1 MDSINESNEYFSMKK
16 FIGNASDVNINVL
29 IAIVITIYLIIR
41 SMVTQDYVYLL
52 NYSDINKT
60 LSVLGNNLNDMILAY
75 IPIGAFLFTLDG
87 SRLES
92 GSIKER
98 LNVAIGSLVAIPI
111 YIGIVYIGLWF
122 IDLIYKD
129 SDSLTALMQ
138 SLLDTPI
145 RFLLLILVV
154 SFIYIFLSMAVG
166 NIMISLFIFLKNINK
181 NRNTISIEEDIYVD
195 NNYTNIYNFW
205 YRYNYN
211 PTLNIRKYV
220 RDIYFVKVYI
230 KSHKEN
236 KVILNIYN
244 AEEKLVKAKK
254 ETQIKV
260 TNNMREVELENKLK
274 PTVKNVVENYKKTKQ
289 S

>member
-16 FIGNASDVNINVL
+16 FIGNASEVNINVL

-122 IDLIYKD
+122 IDLMYKD

-236 KVILNIYN
+236 KAILNIYN

-254 ETQIKV
+254 VTQIKV

-274 PTVKNVVENYKKTKQ
+274 PTVKNVVENYKMTKQ

>member
-98 LNVAIGSLVAIPI
+98 LYVAIGSLVAIPI

-122 IDLIYKD
+122 IDLLYKD
-129 SDSLTALMQ
+129 SGSLTALMQ

-254 ETQIKV
+254 ETQTKV

-274 PTVKNVVENYKKTKQ
+274 PTVKNVVENYKMTKQ

>member
-1 MDSINESNEYFSMKK
+1 MTSTNESNEYFSMKK
-16 FIGNASDVNINVL
+16 FIGNASEVNINVL

-41 SMVTQDYVYLL
+41 SVITQDYVHLL

-60 LSVLGNNLNDMILAY
+60 FSVLGNNVNDMILAY
-75 IPIGAFLFTLDG
+75 IPIGAFIFTLDG

-98 LNVAIGSLVAIPI
+98 LNVAIGLLAAIPI
-111 YIGIVYIGLWF
+111 YIGLVYIGLWV
-122 IDLIYKD
+122 IDLIYQD
-129 SDSLTALMQ
+129 SDSSLTAIMQ
-138 SLLDTPI
+138 SLLETPI

-166 NIMISLFIFLKNINK
+166 NIVISLFIFLKNINK

-211 PTLNIRKYV
+211 PTLNIKKYV

-236 KVILNIYN
+236 KAILNIYN
-244 AEEKLVKAKK
+244 AEERLIKAKK
-254 ETQIKV
+254 VTQIKI

-274 PTVKNVVENYKKTKQ
+274 PKVKNVVENYKK
-289 S
+289 

>member
-98 LNVAIGSLVAIPI
+98 LYVAIGSLVAIPI

-122 IDLIYKD
+122 IDLLYKD
-129 SDSLTALMQ
+129 SGSLTALMQ

-260 TNNMREVELENKLK
+260 TNNMREVELESKLK

>member
-98 LNVAIGSLVAIPI
+98 LYVAIGSLVAIPI

-122 IDLIYKD
+122 IDLLYKD
-129 SDSLTALMQ
+129 SGSLTALMQ

-145 RFLLLILVV
+145 RFLILILVV
-154 SFIYIFLSMAVG
+154 
-166 NIMISLFIFLKNINK
+166 
-181 NRNTISIEEDIYVD
+181 
-195 NNYTNIYNFW
+195 
-205 YRYNYN
+205 
-211 PTLNIRKYV
+211 
-220 RDIYFVKVYI
+220 
-230 KSHKEN
+230 
-236 KVILNIYN
+236 
-244 AEEKLVKAKK
+244 
-254 ETQIKV
+254 
-260 TNNMREVELENKLK
+260 
-274 PTVKNVVENYKKTKQ
+274 
-289 S
+289 

>member
-1 MDSINESNEYFSMKK
+1 
-16 FIGNASDVNINVL
+16 
-29 IAIVITIYLIIR
+29 
-41 SMVTQDYVYLL
+41 
-52 NYSDINKT
+52 
-60 LSVLGNNLNDMILAY
+60 
-75 IPIGAFLFTLDG
+75 
-87 SRLES
+87 
-92 GSIKER
+92 
-98 LNVAIGSLVAIPI
+98 
-111 YIGIVYIGLWF
+111 
-122 IDLIYKD
+122 
-129 SDSLTALMQ
+129 
-138 SLLDTPI
+138 
-145 RFLLLILVV
+145 
-154 SFIYIFLSMAVG
+154 
-166 NIMISLFIFLKNINK
+166 
-181 NRNTISIEEDIYVD
+181 
-195 NNYTNIYNFW
+195 
-205 YRYNYN
+205 YNYN

>member
-98 LNVAIGSLVAIPI
+98 LYVAIGSLVAIPI

-122 IDLIYKD
+122 IDLLYKD
-129 SDSLTALMQ
+129 SGSLTALMQ

-154 SFIYIFLSMAVG
+154 SFIYIFMSMAVG

-274 PTVKNVVENYKKTKQ
+274 PTVKNVVENYKMTKQ

>member
-1 MDSINESNEYFSMKK
+1 MTSTNESNEYFSMKK
-16 FIGNASDVNINVL
+16 FIGNASDANINIL
-29 IAIVITIYLIIR
+29 TAIVITIYLIIR
-41 SMVTQDYVYLL
+41 SMFTQDYVYLL
-52 NYSDINKT
+52 NYSDIHKT
-60 LSVLGNNLNDMILAY
+60 LSVLGNNFNDMILAY
-75 IPIGAFLFTLDG
+75 IPIGVFIFTLDG

-98 LNVAIGSLVAIPI
+98 LKVAVASLFAIPI
-111 YIGIVYIGLWF
+111 YIFIVYIGLWVVS
-122 IDLIYKD
+122 LIYKD
-129 SDSLTALMQ
+129 SDSLAALMQ
-138 SLLDTPI
+138 TLLGTPI

-181 NRNTISIEEDIYVD
+181 DRNTLSIEEDIYID

-236 KVILNIYN
+236 KAILNIYN
-244 AEEKLVKAKK
+244 ADEKLIKAKK
-254 ETQIKV
+254 VTQIKV
-260 TNNMREVELENKLK
+260 SNNMKEVELENKLI
-274 PTVKNVVENYKKTKQ
+274 PTIKNIVENYKKTKQ

>member
-98 LNVAIGSLVAIPI
+98 LYVAIGSLVAIPI

-122 IDLIYKD
+122 IDLLYKD
-129 SDSLTALMQ
+129 SGSLTALMQ

>member
-1 MDSINESNEYFSMKK
+1 MKK

-98 LNVAIGSLVAIPI
+98 LYVAIGSLVAIPI

-122 IDLIYKD
+122 IDLLYKD
-129 SDSLTALMQ
+129 SGSLTALMQ

>member
-1 MDSINESNEYFSMKK
+1 MTSTNENNEYFSMKK
-16 FIGNASDVNINVL
+16 FIGRASEININIL

-41 SMVTQDYVYLL
+41 SMITQDYVHLL

-60 LSVLGNNLNDMILAY
+60 LSVLGNNVNDMILAY
-75 IPIGAFLFTLDG
+75 IPIGAFIFTLDG

-111 YIGIVYIGLWF
+111 YIGVVYFGLWVL
-122 IDLIYKD
+122 DLIYQD
-129 SDSLTALMQ
+129 SDSSLTVIMQ
-138 SLLDTPI
+138 SLLETPM

-166 NIMISLFIFLKNINK
+166 NIVISLFIFLKNINK

-211 PTLNIRKYV
+211 PTLNIKKYV

-230 KSHKEN
+230 KSHKE
-236 KVILNIYN
+236 K
-244 AEEKLVKAKK
+244 
-254 ETQIKV
+254 
-260 TNNMREVELENKLK
+260 
-274 PTVKNVVENYKKTKQ
+274 
-289 S
+289 

>member
-16 FIGNASDVNINVL
+16 FIGNASEVNINVL
-29 IAIVITIYLIIR
+29 IAIVITIYLMIR

-236 KVILNIYN
+236 KAILNIYN

-254 ETQIKV
+254 VTQIKV

-274 PTVKNVVENYKKTKQ
+274 PTVKNVVENYKMTKQ

>member
-1 MDSINESNEYFSMKK
+1 MKK
-16 FIGNASDVNINVL
+16 FIGRASEININIL

-41 SMVTQDYVYLL
+41 SMITQDYVHLL

-60 LSVLGNNLNDMILAY
+60 LSVLGNNVNDMILAY
-75 IPIGAFLFTLDG
+75 IPIGAFIFTLDG

-111 YIGIVYIGLWF
+111 YIGVVYFGLWVL
-122 IDLIYKD
+122 DLIYQD
-129 SDSLTALMQ
+129 SDSSLTVIMQ
-138 SLLDTPI
+138 SLLETPM

-166 NIMISLFIFLKNINK
+166 NIVISLFIFLKNINK

-211 PTLNIRKYV
+211 PTLNIKKYV

-236 KVILNIYN
+236 KAILNIYN
-244 AEEKLVKAKK
+244 AEEKLIKAKMV
-254 ETQIKV
+254 TQIKI

-274 PTVKNVVENYKKTKQ
+274 PKVKNVVENHKMTKQ

>member
-16 FIGNASDVNINVL
+16 FIGNASEVNINVL
-29 IAIVITIYLIIR
+29 IAIVITIYLMIR

-122 IDLIYKD
+122 IDLMYKD

-236 KVILNIYN
+236 KAILNIYN

-254 ETQIKV
+254 VTQIKV

-274 PTVKNVVENYKKTKQ
+274 PTVKNVVENYKMTKQ

>member
-98 LNVAIGSLVAIPI
+98 LYVAIGSLVAIPI

-122 IDLIYKD
+122 IDLLYKD
-129 SDSLTALMQ
+129 SGSLTALMQ

-254 ETQIKV
+254 ETQTKV